1 MVVIGVADFA
11 FWSFQKSKTGDFS
24 AFYMVFLIF
33 ILSPIHILT
42 NWLPVK
48 IELNIIITLISH

>member
-1 MVVIGVADFA
+1 MVVNGVATFT
-11 FWSFQKSKTGDFS
+11 FRSFQKSKTGDFS

-33 ILSPIHILT
+33 IFATIHTLT
-42 NWLPVK
+42 NWILVK